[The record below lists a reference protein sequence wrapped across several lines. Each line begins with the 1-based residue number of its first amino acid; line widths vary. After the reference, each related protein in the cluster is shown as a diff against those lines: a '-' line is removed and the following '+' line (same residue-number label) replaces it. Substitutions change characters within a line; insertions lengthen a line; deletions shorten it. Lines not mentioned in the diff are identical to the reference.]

1 MEQSNIQESCLD
13 VINHPLPDHISTVPT
28 VTLWNS
34 LEPSLQNQLTQRL
47 AELIHRIRKAV
58 AAIEKEESDEQ

>member
-1 MEQSNIQESCLD
+1 MEQSKIQPQKSCSD
-13 VINHPLPDHISTVPT
+13 PINRPTSDQVPP

-34 LEPSLQNQLTQRL
+34 LEPNLQIQLTQCL

-58 AAIEKEESDEQ
+58 AVTEKGETNEQ